1 MTVELK
7 DWCLME
13 VPGPH
18 VRWVDSVGGLN
29 GHNSLGQGSEPLKC
43 YGVEKK
49 IHIEVMEVKTRVV
62 KIDMTGGDQL

>member
-1 MTVELK
+1 M
-7 DWCLME
+7 
-13 VPGPH
+13 
-18 VRWVDSVGGLN
+18 DSTDITHLDK
-29 GHNSLGQGSEPLKC
+29 GSEPLKC